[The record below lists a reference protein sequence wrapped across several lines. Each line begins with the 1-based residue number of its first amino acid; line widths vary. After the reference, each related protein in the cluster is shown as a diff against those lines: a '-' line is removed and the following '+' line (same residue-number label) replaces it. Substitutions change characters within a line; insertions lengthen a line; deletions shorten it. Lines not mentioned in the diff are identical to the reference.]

1 MQLSNRAI
9 GELILGA
16 VLLIIAAYVFIAMT
30 DETTRWVGGAILA
43 VLGIASLAS
52 GVIRTVNASR

>member
-1 MQLSNRAI
+1 MQLTNRAI

-16 VLLIIAAYVFIAMT
+16 VLLIIAAFVVITMA
-30 DETTRWVGGAILA
+30 DETARWVGGAILA

-52 GVIRTVNASR
+52 GIIRTVNASR